1 MTELKTI
8 SVTVDMPTSQQASQH
23 SSAIL
28 TAGSSSKRS
37 GRGLCPG

>member
-8 SVTVDMPTSQQASQH
+8 SVTIDMPTSQQASQH

-28 TAGSSSKRS
+28 TAGSS
-37 GRGLCPG
+37 